1 MVLKTS
7 EALQANKD
15 FLSFPSALDW
25 QIESE
30 LFDSVQFS
38 GFFLITSFEQLGYNV
53 FFIVFFHSFFFGAY
67 RFVELNVL
75 VNL

>member
-1 MVLKTS
+1 MVLRTS

-15 FLSFPSALDW
+15 FLSFPSALDG

-38 GFFLITSFEQLGYNV
+38 DFFQDYLCFPS
-53 FFIVFFHSFFFGAY
+53 
-67 RFVELNVL
+67 
-75 VNL
+75 